1 MWGPAPEFGGV
12 CEFEDRFMRPGE
24 VEVVGQLFPE
34 GLVVAEDIAE
44 DVVAEAPRVKESH
57 SKQRGEGAL

>member
-1 MWGPAPEFGGV
+1 
-12 CEFEDRFMRPGE
+12 MRPGE

-44 DVVAEAPRVKESH
+44 DVVAEAPRFKEAH
-57 SKQRGEGAL
+57 SKQRGEEAW